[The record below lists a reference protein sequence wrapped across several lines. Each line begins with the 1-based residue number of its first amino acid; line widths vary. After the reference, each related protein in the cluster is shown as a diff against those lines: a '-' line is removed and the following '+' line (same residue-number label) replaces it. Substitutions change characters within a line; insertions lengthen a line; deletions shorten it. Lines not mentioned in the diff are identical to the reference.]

1 CVHSGSQPEPAEPAP
16 VPAATA
22 AGEPAVVRDR
32 PAALAFDDR
41 GRLVTLEAD
50 ALRVWGNPPRCDRS
64 ARGPLPRVPG
74 MSMPLL
80 ASSRDGR
87 TMAIGLA
94 PSREGRGTAP
104 GSGPP
109 RDGRGQAP
117 GPGSPRDGRRDGPE
131 RVGQVLLWRSGDPGE
146 LRLVK
151 PPPGVAA

>member
-1 CVHSGSQPEPAEPAP
+1 
-16 VPAATA
+16 
-22 AGEPAVVRDR
+22 AVVRDR

-50 ALRVWGNPPRCDRS
+50 ALRVWDNPPRCDRS
-64 ARGPLPRVPG
+64 ARVPLPRVPG

-94 PSREGRGTAP
+94 PSPEGRGTAP
-104 GSGPP
+104 RPGPP

-117 GPGSPRDGRRDGPE
+117 GPGSPRDGRRGGPA
-131 RVGQVLLWRSGDPGE
+131 RGRQGPPRPARDPG
-146 LRLVK
+146 
-151 PPPGVAA
+151 G